1 MKKLFVILWLLFAV
15 TAMAA
20 NVNLAWDS
28 KSVGDTRTHVRI
40 YERTGVTP
48 YTYTLVATAVEPAT
62 TVMLPGVTQG
72 THTYIARGWN
82 GQSES
87 LDSNAVSTVIL
98 AVPGVVTNVTI
109 TITP

>member
-1 MKKLFVILWLLFAV
+1 MRSLFVILWLLLAV

-20 NVNLAWDS
+20 NVNLAWDA
-28 KSVGDTRTHVRI
+28 KLPADTRTSVRI

-48 YTYTLVATAVEPAT
+48 YTYTLVATALEPAT
-62 TVMLPGVTQG
+62 TVTLPSVTQG
-72 THTYIARGWN
+72 THTYVARGWN
-82 GQSES
+82 TQSES
-87 LDSNAVSTVIL
+87 VDSNAVSTVIL